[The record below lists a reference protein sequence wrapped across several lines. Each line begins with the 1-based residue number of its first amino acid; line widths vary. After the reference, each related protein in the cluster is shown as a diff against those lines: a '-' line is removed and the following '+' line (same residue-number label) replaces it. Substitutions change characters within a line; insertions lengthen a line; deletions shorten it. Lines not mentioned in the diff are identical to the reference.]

1 MYNMVT
7 MVNNIAYLKV
17 DKTISLKFLTTR
29 KKKELVIICG
39 DKCYLHIEVIVSK
52 NAHISNLAKGY

>member
-29 KKKELVIICG
+29 KKK
-39 DKCYLHIEVIVSK
+39 
-52 NAHISNLAKGY
+52 N